1 MIFEQLFHSGTS
13 TYTYLLADEH
23 TQQALF
29 IDPVLDDLDSY
40 EELLE
45 ERGLTLAYTLE
56 THVHADHITAAGLLR
71 ERYGSRTVVG
81 KQSQIP
87 CADILAAEGD
97 SIALGDVEL
106 SVVET
111 PGHTNTCISYVCRE
125 QRLVFTGDAL
135 LINGCGRTDFQ
146 SGDPKDLFYSVHEK
160 LFTLPDDTRVYP
172 GHDYKGRKVTT
183 IANERANNERLGGGR
198 TLEEFVEIMNNL
210 NLPQPKAIHEA
221 VPANQRCGIKG
232 AAITPTGSEVTTGW
246 APVFRSEVNVPEVTA
261 QWVLDNPKAARMV
274 DVREPDEFTGV
285 LGHIEGSE
293 LIPKA
298 DAVEALSSEAKE
310 SPIVLICR
318 SGRRSGIVALELE
331 AMGFTKIV
339 SMQGGMLAVNE
350 LLPKEDN

>member
-1 MIFEQLFHSGTS
+1 MIFQQLFHRETS
-13 TYTYLLADEH
+13 TYTYLLADEGTH
-23 TQQALF
+23 QALF
-29 IDPVLDDLDSY
+29 IDPVLDELDTY

-45 ERGLTLAYTLE
+45 HHGLKLTYTLE

-71 ERYGSRTVVG
+71 ERYGSQTVVG
-81 KQSQIP
+81 RESKIP
-87 CADILAAEGD
+87 CADILASEGD
-97 SIALGDVEL
+97 SISLGDFEL

-111 PGHTNTCISYVCRE
+111 PGHTNTCISYVCKKE
-125 QRLVFTGDAL
+125 RLVFTGDAL

-146 SGDPKDLFYSVHEK
+146 SGDPAALFQSVHQK
-160 LFTLPDDTRVYP
+160 LFSLPDETQVYP
-172 GHDYKGRKVTT
+172 GHDYQGRKVTT
-183 IANERANNERLGGGR
+183 IANERANNERLGGDR
-198 TLEEFVEIMNNL
+198 SLEEFVDIMNNL

-221 VPANQRCGIKG
+221 VPANQRCGIRG
-232 AAITPTGSEVTTGW
+232 SVVTPTGTEASDVW

-261 QWVLDNPKAARMV
+261 QWVLDNPKAARLV

-298 DAVEALSSEAKE
+298 EAVDALSGEPKD

-331 AMGFTKIV
+331 EKGFSKIV
-339 SMQGGMLAVNE
+339 SMQGGLLAVNE
-350 LLPKEDN
+350 IASKEDN